1 MRLSLARRVG
11 RLARWTDWIE
21 VDQSPMTD
29 AAWLSAFH
37 AAWLEVD
44 QLGRPV

>member
-1 MRLSLARRVG
+1 MMPKTPKFAGLDRP
-11 RLARWTDWIE
+11 
-21 VDQSPMTD
+21 PMTD
-29 AAWLSAFH
+29 KAWLSAFH